1 MIFSSLIA
9 AFSPGVGGQEVASDA
24 KVKAAFMVNFAKF
37 LEWPSDAFSGRDA
50 PLTLCVTGRGPVGAA
65 LSAYERRL
73 VQSRELRVRRS
84 VTPEELRGCHMVYVG
99 EFEERHML
107 QILRA
112 AAGLPLVTVSDIDG
126 FADAGGTIGL
136 VEAEQR
142 VQFEVNIASAQRAN
156 VRVSSQLLRLA
167 RNTRGKLQ

>member
-1 MIFSSLIA
+1 MILSTLIA
-9 AFSPGVGGQEVASDA
+9 GLAPAVPGQEVASDA
-24 KVKAAFMVNFAKF
+24 QVKAAFMVNFAKF
-37 LEWPSDAFSGRDA
+37 LEWPPEAFAGRDA
-50 PLTLCVTGRGPVGAA
+50 PLTLCVAGRGPIGSA
-65 LSAYERRL
+65 LSAYERRV
-73 VQSRELRVRRS
+73 VQSRELRVRSS
-84 VTPEELRGCHMVYVG
+84 VTPEELRGCHMVFVG
-99 EFEERHML
+99 ESDERQML

-136 VEAEQR
+136 VDAGQR
-142 VQFEVNIASAQRAN
+142 VQFEVNVASAHRAN

>member
-1 MIFSSLIA
+1 MAGFAL
-9 AFSPGVGGQEVASDA
+9 GVHGQEVASDA
-24 KVKAAFMVNFAKF
+24 QVKAAFLVNFAKF
-37 LEWPSDAFSGRDA
+37 LEWPPEAFPGRDA
-50 PLTLCVTGRGPVGAA
+50 PLTLCATGRGPVGAA
-65 LSAYERRL
+65 LSAYERRV

-84 VTPEELRGCHMVYVG
+84 VTPEDLRGCHMLYVG
-99 EFEERHML
+99 ESEERQML
-107 QILRA
+107 QILRS

-136 VEAEQR
+136 VDAEQR

>member
-9 AFSPGVGGQEVASDA
+9 ALAPGVRGQEVASDA
-24 KVKAAFMVNFAKF
+24 QVKAAFMVNFAKF
-37 LEWPSDAFSGRDA
+37 LEWPAEAFPGRDA
-50 PLTLCVTGRGPVGAA
+50 PLTLCVAGRGPVGAA

-84 VTPEELRGCHMVYVG
+84 VTPEELRGCHMVYVS

-126 FADAGGTIGL
+126 FAAAGGTIGL
-136 VEAEQR
+136 VEAGER
-142 VQFEVNIASAQRAN
+142 VQFEVNIASARRAN

>member
-9 AFSPGVGGQEVASDA
+9 ALAPGVRGQEVASDA
-24 KVKAAFMVNFAKF
+24 QVKAAFMVNFAKF
-37 LEWPSDAFSGRDA
+37 LEWPAEAFPGRDA

-99 EFEERHML
+99 EFEERQML

-136 VEAEQR
+136 VEAGQR

>member
-1 MIFSSLIA
+1 MILSSLIA
-9 AFSPGVGGQEVASDA
+9 AFAPGIRGQEVASDA
-24 KVKAAFMVNFAKF
+24 QVKAAFMVNFAKF
-37 LEWPSDAFSGRDA
+37 LEWPPDAFSGRDA
-50 PLTLCVTGRGPVGAA
+50 PIMLCVTGRGPVGAA

-136 VEAEQR
+136 VEAGQR